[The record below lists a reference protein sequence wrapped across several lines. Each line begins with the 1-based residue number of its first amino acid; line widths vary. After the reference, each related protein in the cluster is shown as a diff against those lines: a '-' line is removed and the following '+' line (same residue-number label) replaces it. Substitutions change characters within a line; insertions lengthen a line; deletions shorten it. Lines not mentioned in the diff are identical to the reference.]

1 MAHHKRTLS
10 VCLPV
15 LMMMIVMASVE
26 ARNLLEATPDNEPDL
41 SEPQEP
47 VELPHF
53 PSLPQPTLP
62 SLPQPQL
69 PSLPLPELPS
79 LPIPQL
85 PSLPSLPIPQ
95 LPSLP
100 IPQLPLIPQFPSI
113 PTFPNP
119 SLAASKASRKP

>member
-1 MAHHKRTLS
+1 MAHHKRTVS

-15 LMMMIVMASVE
+15 LMMIVMASVE

-41 SEPQEP
+41 SEPEEP

-53 PSLPQPTLP
+53 PSLPQPTFP
-62 SLPQPQL
+62 SLPQPQ
-69 PSLPLPELPS
+69 LPELPS

>member
-1 MAHHKRTLS
+1 
-10 VCLPV
+10 
-15 LMMMIVMASVE
+15 MASVE
-26 ARNLLEATPDNEPDL
+26 ARNLLEATQADDDLPDNEPDL
-41 SEPQEP
+41 SEPQHP

-69 PSLPLPELPS
+69 PTLPLPELPS

-85 PSLPSLPIPQ
+85 PSLPSLP
-95 LPSLP
+95 S
-100 IPQLPLIPQFPSI
+100 IPQFPSI